1 MKKKQLGLDEIFK
14 LFLHFWY
21 IPIILALIGG
31 FFSYKYAQNRYT
43 SSYTA
48 KSTIIVKP
56 KEEDN
61 HYLQQQ
67 VSGELQL
74 IPTYHDFITSNDFMN
89 TTHKKLKKQYAMK
102 ISLSQ
107 LQKQVVVTTKNNSLI
122 MTIESTDSKKSRAVK
137 QANTVA
143 RVFKQQI
150 SKISTTSQMN
160 FLSRASKKNVKIS
173 EFSGKKALLYGAI
186 LGVVLGLFVDFMLG
200 VIKIKNNKI

>member
-1 MKKKQLGLDEIFK
+1 MRKKQLGLDEIFK
-14 LFLHFWY
+14 LFLRFWY

-56 KEEDN
+56 REEDN
-61 HYLQQQ
+61 HYLTQQ

-74 IPTYHDFITSNDFMN
+74 IPTYHDFITSNDFMH

-122 MTIESTDSKKSRAVK
+122 MTIESTDSEKSRAVK

-143 RVFKQQI
+143 KVFKQQI

-186 LGVVLGLFVDFMLG
+186 LGVVLGLFVEFMLG
-200 VIKIKNNKI
+200 VIKNNKI